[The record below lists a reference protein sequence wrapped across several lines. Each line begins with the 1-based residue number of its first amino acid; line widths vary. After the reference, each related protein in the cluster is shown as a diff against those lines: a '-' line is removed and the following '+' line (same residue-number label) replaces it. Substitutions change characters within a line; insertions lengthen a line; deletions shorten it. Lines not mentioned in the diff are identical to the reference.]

1 MTDKWRWIFLIW
13 HTWRSAVWSA
23 EMCLY
28 PQEAHAGGLI
38 STPYRYRWAETMRDF
53 HQSSAQHFHRELFP
67 PTPIDWEEFAYRY
80 RKTEGHK

>member
-13 HTWRSAVWSA
+13 HDWRAAVWAA

-53 HQSSAQHFHRELFP
+53 HRARAEEMYRALFP
-67 PTPIDWEEFAYRY
+67 PQPMGAEDFMRMV
-80 RKTEGHK
+80 RKSEGHK